1 MTLMAVPQVSLAL
14 AYSPSTHTFL
24 ERMAELIGEIIAREG
39 VFRVPKDAGS
49 FLATVDA

>member
-1 MTLMAVPQVSLAL
+1 
-14 AYSPSTHTFL
+14 
-24 ERMAELIGEIIAREG
+24 MAELIGEIIAREG